1 MMMKNMPEA
10 EKSHDPFRKY
20 LWQGFAA
27 LFLLVVVMGGWAS
40 LAKINGAII
49 APGTVIV
56 ESKPKTLQHLDGG
69 IVGEILVK
77 NGDKVEEGD
86 VVLRLNPTAMDANQ
100 KLVEKRFFEA
110 LARADRLKS
119 EWEGSL
125 QIAWSPE
132 ILAAESRPEI
142 AEIVDGQSK
151 LFDARKKAYRG
162 QVAQLNQRILQSEE
176 QIAGLEG
183 LIKSKYTQLNIIG
196 DELSGLRELLAKGY
210 VSKPRLLALEREQAR
225 LGGEISTHRSDIA
238 RTRSAIGETEI
249 QILQLKKDTVAQ
261 VLGELRE
268 AESQLSDLTEQ
279 LVTASDQLARID
291 IISPVTGVV
300 HDLSVNTIG
309 GVITP
314 GQPIMQIVPANER
327 LVIEARISPVD
338 IDQVYIG
345 QPANVNLSAFN
356 RRTTPQFSGAVEKF
370 SADSLVDQITGAP
383 YFSVW
388 IVISPEELEKLGEL
402 TLLPGMP
409 AEAFLTT
416 DKRTVMSFLVKP
428 FKDQLSHSFR
438 EE

>member
-1 MMMKNMPEA
+1 MMMNMPEA
-10 EKSHDPFRKY
+10 TKPVDPFRKY
-20 LWQGFAA
+20 LRQGFVA
-27 LFLLVVVMGGWAS
+27 LFVLIVIMGGWAS
-40 LAKINGAII
+40 FAKINGAII

-77 NGDKVEEGD
+77 NGDKVEVGD

-100 KLVEKRFFEA
+100 KLVEKRYFEA
-110 LARADRLKS
+110 RARVDRLKA
-119 EWEGSL
+119 EWEGARE
-125 QIAWSPE
+125 ITWSSE
-132 ILAAESRPEI
+132 VDAAVARPEI

-151 LFDARKKAYRG
+151 LFEARKKSFNG
-162 QVAQLNQRILQSEE
+162 QAAQLNQRVRQSEE
-176 QIAGLEG
+176 QILGLED
-183 LIKSKYTQLNIIG
+183 LIKSKYKQLELIG
-196 DELSGLRELLAKGY
+196 DELEGLRKLLVKGY
-210 VSKPRLLALEREQAR
+210 VSKPRVLALEREEAR

-238 RTRSAIGETEI
+238 RTKSAISETEI
-249 QILQLKKDTVAQ
+249 QILQLKKDTVAD
-261 VLGELRE
+261 VLGQLRE
-268 AESQLSDLTEQ
+268 SESQLSDLTEQ
-279 LVTASDQLARID
+279 LVTASDQLERVD

-300 HDLSVNTIG
+300 HDLAVNTIG

-327 LVIEARISPVD
+327 LVIEARISPAD
-338 IDQVYIG
+338 IDQVYFG

-356 RRTTPQFSGAVEKF
+356 RRTTPQFVGSVEKF

-388 IVISPEELEKLGEL
+388 IVIAPEELEKLGNL

-416 DKRTVMSFLVKP
+416 EKRTVMSFLVKP
-428 FKDQLSHSFR
+428 FTDQLQHTFR